1 MRVTTV
7 AAVTCCAFALTGCVT
22 FGQFDKGMS
31 ALVGE
36 ELDTAIQVFGMPSGE
51 QTVAGRRYVQ
61 WGRSSSGFVPI
72 TNTTTSY
79 GTFNT
84 AYNFGNYSK
93 TTTGTSYL
101 PVSYNCTVT
110 VAVDSSDRI
119 QRTQYEGNLGGCE
132 PYIKRL
138 NAFRKARGI
147 K

>member
-1 MRVTTV
+1 
-7 AAVTCCAFALTGCVT
+7 
-22 FGQFDKGMS
+22 MS

-36 ELDTAIQVFGMPSGE
+36 PLDTAIQVLGMPSGE
-51 QTVAGRRYVQ
+51 QTIAGRRYIQ

-72 TNTTTSY
+72 SNTTTSY
-79 GTFNT
+79 GSFNT
-84 AYNFGNYSK
+84 AYNFGTYSK

-110 VAVDSSDRI
+110 VAVDSGEHIR
-119 QRTQYEGNLGGCE
+119 QTQYEGNLGGCE

-138 NAFRKARGI
+138 NAYRKARGI